1 MGQPLITLALSVYN
15 VEPYL
20 RQSLET
26 IVNQTYQNLEILC
39 IDDCSKDKTYDILL
53 EYQQK
58 DSRVKVVKQTKNQG
72 LSMSR
77 NLAIEIAQGEYI
89 IMLDGDDLFALDMV
103 EKAYKTVVET
113 DADLVMWDYCAF
125 YKDEDLPR
133 LLRKS
138 SDLIGFDTTNKIA
151 LLKRPAFIWVK
162 LIRTQVLRDLSVHF
176 PEGYTKQDIPV
187 WWHLVTTLNKIA
199 VLPERLSYYRQNP
212 FNTSSRKDKSVY
224 SLAYVM
230 DITGEN
236 LRRNG
241 LYDTYKDFYL
251 YKRLS
256 LLQGM
261 YDYIKPELQLEAMR
275 MIRERFDDDAIAYIK
290 SSVCALSKRTILFYK
305 GYLMDN
311 MFAKLQYNGIL
322 LARSIYRKFKGV

>member
-1 MGQPLITLALSVYN
+1 
-15 VEPYL
+15 
-20 RQSLET
+20 
-26 IVNQTYQNLEILC
+26 
-39 IDDCSKDKTYDILL
+39 
-53 EYQQK
+53 
-58 DSRVKVVKQTKNQG
+58 
-72 LSMSR
+72 
-77 NLAIEIAQGEYI
+77 
-89 IMLDGDDLFALDMV
+89 MLDGDDLFALDMV

-162 LIRTQVLRDLSVHF
+162 LIRMQVLRDLSVHF

-224 SLAYVM
+224 SLAYVWILREKTCAEM
-230 DITGEN
+230 D
-236 LRRNG
+236 
-241 LYDTYKDFYL
+241 Y
-251 YKRLS
+251 
-256 LLQGM
+256 
-261 YDYIKPELQLEAMR
+261 
-275 MIRERFDDDAIAYIK
+275 MIHTRTFIFISVYRFFR
-290 SSVCALSKRTILFYK
+290 VCMTT
-305 GYLMDN
+305 
-311 MFAKLQYNGIL
+311 
-322 LARSIYRKFKGV
+322 